1 LRPGT
6 SPEASFPGPGVL
18 SGRPAFRALIGPA
31 IVVLAVIPFV
41 LAAFVWS
48 AQGEELAG
56 LGLLGACPMLEL
68 SGIPCAG
75 CGGSRA
81 FYYLVHGDAAALDY
95 NWFWPLATLA
105 LLGYGVVLT
114 VRAAR
119 GDELFGPAVRGLAE
133 RFAAAPWRTGGLTAA
148 VFAIPWLIAIFN
160 LESINAG

>member
-6 SPEASFPGPGVL
+6 SPHASFSGPGVL
-18 SGRPAFRALIGPA
+18 SGRPAFRALTGPA
-31 IVVLAVIPFV
+31 IVLLAATPFL
-41 LAAFVWS
+41 LAAFAWS
-48 AQGEELAG
+48 AQGGELAG
-56 LGLLGACPMLEL
+56 VGLFGACPMLEL

-119 GDELFGPAVRGLAE
+119 GQELFGQAARGLAE
-133 RFAAAPWRTGGLTAA
+133 RFATAPWRTGALTAA
-148 VFAIPWLIAIFN
+148 VFVIPWLIAIFN
-160 LESINAG
+160 LDSINAG